1 MCYEWKFK
9 VQNVCSMK
17 EQRINEQMWE
27 NNNQCSKL
35 LDYLLNSQNLGNF
48 SVVEAL
54 YFLDLENF

>member
-1 MCYEWKFK
+1 MSSKCSVYILSFMCNEWKFK

-35 LDYLLNSQNLGNF
+35 LDYL
-48 SVVEAL
+48 
-54 YFLDLENF
+54 